1 MVRLQK
7 KLEQK
12 GYDVGGV
19 DGILGAK
26 TREAVKQEQLRM
38 KLPADGWPT
47 KNMFSKI

>member
-1 MVRLQK
+1 MLLLQK

-26 TREAVKQEQLRM
+26 TRKAVKQEQIKMRI
-38 KLPADGWPT
+38 PADGWPT
-47 KNMFSKI
+47 KNLLNKI